1 MKSIYSKLIN
11 ILPNYL
17 VMIHYKFLTYR
28 QSKIRGPLLGGVIG
42 LICLDVFTT
51 SIAIDSGLG
60 YEANSIMAPLV
71 NNVSPWGLLLF
82 KLIYLVPL
90 IWMAESCDKSLHNSG
105 IYIYLSAFSF
115 LWVPVINNSL
125 VLITQGQENLFSLL
139 GLF

>member
-1 MKSIYSKLIN
+1 
-11 ILPNYL
+11 
-17 VMIHYKFLTYR
+17 
-28 QSKIRGPLLGGVIG
+28 
-42 LICLDVFTT
+42 
-51 SIAIDSGLG
+51 
-60 YEANSIMAPLV
+60 MAPLV